1 MSEVVAALTSDELE
15 VAMLVFES
23 TCSVPG
29 WRHASSEDLSGM
41 PSCASS
47 QQDRLSGLSSWHAN
61 RLCRGV
67 SLRKHFIIK
76 KDMCIGSV
84 CGARSFGCCY

>member
-15 VAMLVFES
+15 AAMLVFES
-23 TCSVPG
+23 TYSVPG

-61 RLCRGV
+61 RLWRGV
-67 SLRKHFIIK
+67 GFRKHFIIER
-76 KDMCIGSV
+76 DVCI
-84 CGARSFGCCY
+84 